1 MAKVVLL
8 TVWSTYRIKTTDIG
22 VLVGYSCVFVEWRV
36 EVLRSQGIIWV
47 VCWRSKGPWG
57 FLVVLT
63 QDCFGWQVK
72 VPEDNVGWEWLDV
85 VGAVETGHGN
95 GKYKAVV
102 TQSWQKEVD
111 VSCGGSTPVMKSRTT
126 QMWDASIS
134 NGNAATLHATESIS
148 NTKYGPLNTGNG
160 SMVDTR
166 MAVLKSYGQSQSYRG
181 ASMASDLGSPMSG
194 QFYTASTHESLSRGQ
209 GNMGPSTFQ
218 SMSHSGHVAM
228 NNGHNFINDGSQRYP
243 WAGQQVNSGS
253 RSGKGAN
260 HVASRLSEGQESR
273 MRENDIASSFE
284 LRLGQPSQQTQA
296 AGASFSSMATSS
308 VEHPKSYLFEQIMNK
323 GC

>member
-1 MAKVVLL
+1 MACGSTPFSVVSWPLKG
-8 TVWSTYRIKTTDIG
+8 WWGCS
-22 VLVGYSCVFVEWRV
+22 
-36 EVLRSQGIIWV
+36 V
-47 VCWRSKGPWG
+47 VPIQCY
-57 FLVVLT
+57 
-63 QDCFGWQVK
+63 FGWQVK
-72 VPEDNVGWEWLDV
+72 VPEDSVGWEWLDPPQ
-85 VGAVETGHGN
+85 VGAVEAEHGN
-95 GKYKAVV
+95 RKYKAEV
-102 TQSWQKEVD
+102 TESWQKEVD

-126 QMWDASIS
+126 QIWDASVS
-134 NGNAATLHATESIS
+134 NGNAATRYATESIS
-148 NTKYGPLNTGNG
+148 NTKYGPLSTGNG
-160 SMVDTR
+160 GMMDTR
-166 MAVLKSYGQSQSYRG
+166 EAVLKSYGQSQSFRG